1 MTPST
6 TLSQSIDTRT
16 IFVAK
21 STSTAVTLTP
31 LSLFISFVVT
41 LSAHPSHIIPSTF
54 SSTTTGSL
62 DADAATDA
70 GVALGVAALRGDR
83 VARRLDAAG
92 VEGVEGVD
100 VDVDVDVAFEHD
112 IAPVRGVTP
121 RRIKSVA
128 RAAIARSFLAEKRI
142 GQMRE
147 SSHANAS
154 DDTDRAHR

>member
-1 MTPST
+1 
-6 TLSQSIDTRT
+6 
-16 IFVAK
+16 
-21 STSTAVTLTP
+21 
-31 LSLFISFVVT
+31 LFISFVVT

-100 VDVDVDVAFEHD
+100 VDVDVAFEHD

>member
-1 MTPST
+1 MATPST
-6 TLSQSIDTRT
+6 TLSHSIDTRT

-31 LSLFISFVVT
+31 LSFFISFTVT

-70 GVALGVAALRGDR
+70 GVARVGVVALRGDR

-92 VEGVEGVD
+92 VEGV
-100 VDVDVDVAFEHD
+100 DVDVDVAFEHD
-112 IAPVRGVTP
+112 IARES
-121 RRIKSVA
+121 RCDAELKS
-128 RAAIARSFLAEKRI
+128 AAIARSTRRDANRPRTRI
-142 GQMRE
+142 V
-147 SSHANAS
+147 
-154 DDTDRAHR
+154 T